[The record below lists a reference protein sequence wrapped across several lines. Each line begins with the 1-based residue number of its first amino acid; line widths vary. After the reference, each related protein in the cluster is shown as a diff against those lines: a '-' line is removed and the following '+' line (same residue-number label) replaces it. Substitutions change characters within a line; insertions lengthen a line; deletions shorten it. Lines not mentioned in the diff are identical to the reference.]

1 MNLFVMNNLFDL
13 YWWSSKNKMW
23 STFTYFFYKYIIC
36 SLPPWPPHILVGH
49 PEFETLVYPPSKTL
63 WIMVQA
69 ECTPFVWEKEA
80 LVLPSPFPFSNG
92 RPPFQP
98 VRHFPA
104 PSPPPALCCY
114 PVNWALPLEALI
126 KSPNPLI
133 RRKEE
138 GWRET
143 FPCSSLSMCPMALML
158 AVPLLVVNVVKK
170 IAVVYKSSYFLSVMA
185 WDGYRE
191 PRRFWLK

>member
-1 MNLFVMNNLFDL
+1 MPNLFLMNNLFYL
-13 YWWSSKNKMW
+13 HLSS
-23 STFTYFFYKYIIC
+23 C
-36 SLPPWPPHILVGH
+36 SLPPWPPPPILMGH
-49 PEFETLVYPPSKTL
+49 PEFETLAHPPSKTL

-80 LVLPSPFPFSNG
+80 LICPSPFPFSNG

-104 PSPPPALCCY
+104 PSPPALCCY

-158 AVPLLVVNVVKK
+158 AVPLLVVNVVKNC
-170 IAVVYKSSYFLSVMA
+170 SRL
-185 WDGYRE
+185 
-191 PRRFWLK
+191 